1 MGLRGVGLCEAGSP
15 GAVVSTGSVTACP
28 RVSAPVVSG
37 GGVVV
42 DAGLGGGVDV
52 DGGVIEAGDAVDQ
65 LVMGLVGDRVGLND
79 AERVTDGQGDL
90 GAHPVPDPAQPDTV
104 DAADFGDVAQGGF
117 GGADQVGVDGVHQPA
132 VDVPGRAAQDGQD
145 RHGDEQADDGV
156 G

>member
-1 MGLRGVGLCEAGSP
+1 LLCARPALLVPWLVPGPLR
-15 GAVVSTGSVTACP
+15 
-28 RVSAPVVSG
+28 RVRGCRPPVVSG

-79 AERVTDGQGDL
+79 AERVIDGQGDL

-104 DAADFGDVAQGGF
+104 DAADFGDVAQ
-117 GGADQVGVDGVHQPA
+117 
-132 VDVPGRAAQDGQD
+132 AASAAPTRSGSTASIS
-145 RHGDEQADDGV
+145 RR
-156 G
+156 